1 MCGIQIYFAI
11 LLLWISEL
19 GVLRSISSLSESKAS
34 TLMSESTL
42 YFSQELSSA
51 VIKVVGRKSLKY
63 WMQYHYSASTSVNF
77 VSPFSSGAISKQKGG
92 KKDL

>member
-1 MCGIQIYFAI
+1 MCAVQIYFAF

-63 WMQYHYSASTSVNF
+63 WMQNQCSASTSVNF